1 MFSYILSLGCFVI
14 LQIFRYLISLC
25 FLAFLILFHL
35 FFRVHFFLCFLLLS
49 LECYPQ
55 FQIIFLSFF
64 YFTLSFLVLTC
75 FIHSF
80 FIYFYISVCL
90 PVLISLPLTQGF
102 KIFLSLYSTY
112 LFLRS
117 FSYFFFPSSV
127 SLRLP
132 FFSLCF
138 YLCIYYLLSFFI
150 LPIHEDFFFILP
162 SFVFLLLFSNVSI
175 HFVFHLWYSF
185 FSICFLSMLYF
196 TFHFPFHSFFLSFSF
211 PFSLH
216 YFRCIS
222 HFL

>member
-112 LFLRS
+112 LF
-117 FSYFFFPSSV
+117 FTFFFLLFLS
-127 SLRLP
+127 
-132 FFSLCF
+132 F
-138 YLCIYYLLSFFI
+138 LCIS
-150 LPIHEDFFFILP
+150 
-162 SFVFLLLFSNVSI
+162 SS
-175 HFVFHLWYSF
+175 
-185 FSICFLSMLYF
+185 
-196 TFHFPFHSFFLSFSF
+196 SFFLPLFLFVHLLSLIFLYPSYTRRF
-211 PFSLH
+211 FFHFAFIRFSLA
-216 YFRCIS
+216 I
-222 HFL
+222 L